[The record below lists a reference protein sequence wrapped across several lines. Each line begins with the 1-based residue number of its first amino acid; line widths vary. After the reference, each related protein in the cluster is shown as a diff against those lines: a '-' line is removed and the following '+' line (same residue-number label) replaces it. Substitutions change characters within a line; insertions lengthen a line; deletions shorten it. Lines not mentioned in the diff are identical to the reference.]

1 MTPVSLKLT
10 SAVQRERSYVW
21 TAQCY
26 TMMAMN
32 AYGDGR
38 LSFPPASRIA
48 ALEALV
54 SMSVPVAGSI
64 ANLAEFPWDCE
75 SDLIVLTPEDIRR
88 VFALLGRGRVHY
100 LLYNIDE
107 NRSLG
112 YWELSAGLAYDF

>member
-1 MTPVSLKLT
+1 
-10 SAVQRERSYVW
+10 
-21 TAQCY
+21 
-26 TMMAMN
+26 MMAMN
-32 AYGDGR
+32 AYGVGR

-88 VFALLGRGRVHY
+88 VFALLGRGAVSISDVVAWANALECREDVGFSN
-100 LLYNIDE
+100 LTIRE
-107 NRSLG
+107 P
-112 YWELSAGLAYDF
+112 